1 MVEKEKKQ
9 FLKSIIIM
17 RHGER
22 IDCVDSKLNQLLNE
36 YDPELTEKGIK
47 QAIDIGKQIKKSL
60 KKEVNTINLYSSP
73 FTRTLMTGLNIA
85 KKLNLKNNNIFTVN
99 GLFEFCSENNFKYFP
114 LNSLLINNKK
124 EKNNLYQKFINNYL
138 QNLGENN
145 SIEIKSFKEKEI
157 YPKYPE
163 IFDDAINRYRKIG
176 EELYNEILK
185 NDNNSLNIIVTH
197 GYGVQI
203 ITEYFFSKTRN
214 EKELLAKE
222 DFFVDYCT
230 SYCFNFINEKEIKFI
245 GRIDPS
251 FD

>member
-1 MVEKEKKQ
+1 
-9 FLKSIIIM
+9 
-17 RHGER
+17 
-22 IDCVDSKLNQLLNE
+22 
-36 YDPELTEKGIK
+36 
-47 QAIDIGKQIKKSL
+47 
-60 KKEVNTINLYSSP
+60 
-73 FTRTLMTGLNIA
+73 MTGLNIA

-99 GLFEFCSENNFKYFP
+99 GLFEFFFENNFKYFP

-163 IFDDAINRYRKIG
+163 IFDDIINRYRKIG
-176 EELYNEILK
+176 EELYNQILK